1 MRWSWLV
8 ALVAATFWRGVLCA
22 SLSTAEASNVKARL
36 AEAAQE
42 SWELGTREQTLLET
56 DATVY
61 SVFSDQSLPPPS
73 TVPDNM
79 TDALAP
85 VLSLAQE
92 IVANRSASNHN
103 ISGAQPLMADGSAAD
118 PASNGVAVLIAGWTG
133 QGDADGL
140 NYTGAATD
148 QLDFLLNNVSRSSD
162 GAISHRVS
170 QTQLWSDFV
179 YMVPPFLAYYGVLTE
194 NETLV
199 AEAYNQIKLYRDNLR
214 DTNANNLWQHV
225 VLGGSGTDSGHWS
238 TGNGWAAAG
247 MLRVYA
253 TIQKSQYEST
263 FSSELQDLASWAV
276 EIQKAMYNV
285 VDKTYIF
292 RNYADNESTFYDC
305 SSTALMAYTVY
316 RLYTVTGDTSYI
328 RQAERS
334 RQALYAS
341 GVTSTYSLSASS
353 TSTSTASASAS
364 TSTSPSTSGYKHFTS
379 DGWLTPVVNPHS
391 YGLEGSES
399 AEAQAFVLLMQSAYE
414 EWVADGSQGS
424 GALQLRVSVWGVLL
438 ALLAGVVGL
447 L

>member
-1 MRWSWLV
+1 MRHS
-8 ALVAATFWRGVLCA
+8 RGVFT
-22 SLSTAEASNVKARL
+22 LSSCVRTCTDSHHT
-36 AEAAQE
+36 
-42 SWELGTREQTLLET
+42 SWELGTRQQALLET
-56 DATVY
+56 DAVVY

-79 TDALAP
+79 TNSIAP
-85 VLSLAQE
+85 VLSMARQ
-92 IVANRSASNHN
+92 IVSNRNSSNHN
-103 ISGAQPLMADGSAAD
+103 HTGAQPLMSDGSAAD
-118 PASNGVAVLIAGWTG
+118 PASNGVAVLLAGWTG
-133 QGDADGL
+133 QGDLDGL
-140 NYTGAATD
+140 NYTGAAKD

-199 AEAYNQIKLYRDNLR
+199 AEAYNQIRLYRDNLR

-225 VLGGSGTDSGHWS
+225 VLGSSGTDSGHWS

-253 TIQKSQYEST
+253 TIQKSQYQSAFST
-263 FSSELQDLASWAV
+263 ELDDLASWTV
-276 EIQKAMYNV
+276 EIQKAMYER
-285 VDKTYIF
+285 VDKTHIF
-292 RNYADNESTFYDC
+292 RNYVDNESTFYDGA
-305 SSTALMAYTVY
+305 STALMAYTVY

-334 RQALYAS
+334 RNALYAR
-341 GVTSTYSLSASS
+341 GVTSTYSLSLSS
-353 TSTSTASASAS
+353 TSTSTS
-364 TSTSPSTSGYKHFTS
+364 TSPASTSPSGYEHFTS

-391 YGLEGSES
+391 YGVEGSES

-424 GALQLRVSVWGVLL
+424 GAFQLRASAWGVLL
-438 ALLAGVVGL
+438 SIAAGVVVL

>member
-1 MRWSWLV
+1 MTGIRGSRWNWL
-8 ALVAATFWRGVLCA
+8 ALVAAAAFWPGV
-22 SLSTAEASNVKARL
+22 SSDTLSTSQVSNVQARL
-36 AEAAQE
+36 ADAAQQ
-42 SWELGTREQTLLET
+42 SWELGTRQQTLLET
-56 DATVY
+56 SATVY

-85 VLSLAQE
+85 VFSMARQ
-92 IVANRSASNHN
+92 IVSNRTTSNHN
-103 ISGAQPLMADGSAAD
+103 HTGAQPLMSDGSAAD

-133 QGDADGL
+133 QGDSDGL
-140 NYTGAATD
+140 NYTGAAKD

-199 AEAYNQIKLYRDNLR
+199 SEAYNQIRVYRNNLR

-225 VLGGSGTDSGHWS
+225 VLGSSGTDPGHWS

-263 FSSELQDLASWAV
+263 FSSEMDDLISWAL
-276 EIQKAMYNV
+276 EIQKAMYEA
-285 VDKTYIF
+285 VDNTNIF
-292 RNYADNESTFYDC
+292 RNYVDDDSTFYDG

-316 RLYTVTGDTSYI
+316 RLYTINGDTTYI

-334 RQALYAS
+334 RTALYAS
-341 GVTSTYSLSASS
+341 GATSSFSLSTS
-353 TSTSTASASAS
+353 TSTSTAPAS
-364 TSTSPSTSGYKHFTS
+364 TSTSGYEHFTS

-391 YGLEGSES
+391 YGVEGSES

-424 GALQLRVSVWGVLL
+424 GALQLRTSVWGVLFSV
-438 ALLAGVVGL
+438 AVGAAVLL
-447 L
+447 

>member
-1 MRWSWLV
+1 MTGMRWTWV
-8 ALVAATFWRGVLCA
+8 ALVVAAAFWPRVSSD
-22 SLSTAEASNVKARL
+22 SLSTTQVSNVQARL
-36 AEAAQE
+36 ADAAQQ
-42 SWELGTREQTLLET
+42 SWELGTRQQTLLET
-56 DATVY
+56 QATVY

-79 TDALAP
+79 TDALLP
-85 VLSLAQE
+85 VFSMAKQ
-92 IVANRSASNHN
+92 IVANRSTSNRNHT
-103 ISGAQPLMADGSAAD
+103 GAQPLMSDGSAAD

-133 QGDADGL
+133 QGNSDGL
-140 NYTGAATD
+140 NYTGAAKD

-199 AEAYNQIKLYRDNLR
+199 SEAYNQIRVYRNNLR

-225 VLGGSGTDSGHWS
+225 VLGSSGTDPGHWS

-263 FSSELQDLASWAV
+263 FSSEMDDLISWTL
-276 EIQKAMYNV
+276 EIQKAMYEA
-285 VDKTYIF
+285 VDNTHIF
-292 RNYADNESTFYDC
+292 RNYVDNDSTFYD
-305 SSTALMAYTVY
+305 SASTALMAYTVY
-316 RLYTVTGDTSYI
+316 RLYTITGDTTYI
-328 RQAERS
+328 RRAERS
-334 RQALYAS
+334 RIALYAS
-341 GVTSTYSLSASS
+341 GSTSTFSLSLSS
-353 TSTSTASASAS
+353 TSTSTSTAPAS
-364 TSTSPSTSGYKHFTS
+364 TSTSGYEHFTS

-391 YGLEGSES
+391 YGVEGSES
-399 AEAQAFVLLMQSAYE
+399 AEAQAFVLLMQSAYQ

-424 GALQLRVSVWGVLL
+424 GALQLCTSVWGVLL
-438 ALLAGVVGL
+438 SIAVGAVVLL
-447 L
+447 